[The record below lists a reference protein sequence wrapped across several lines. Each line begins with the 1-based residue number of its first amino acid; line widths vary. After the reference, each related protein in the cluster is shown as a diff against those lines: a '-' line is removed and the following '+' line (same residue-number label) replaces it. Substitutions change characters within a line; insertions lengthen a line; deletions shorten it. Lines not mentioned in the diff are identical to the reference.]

1 MRHIRNIVPLA
12 TIIMFFAVS
21 CSYQADFSLDEI
33 LSEAGGVTLQNHN
46 ETVVINPPGETDVA
60 LVFYPGGS
68 VEYSAYIPLL
78 VRCAKNGIKCFL
90 VQQPYDLAIF
100 NISAAGKFPVDY
112 PEIKKWYIGGHS
124 LGGAMAS
131 TYVSK
136 HPSDFS
142 GLVLLAAY
150 STSDLSKT
158 GVRVLSLYGS
168 RDGVLKMDNYR
179 KNIANLP
186 EDFEEHVIEGGNH
199 GNFGCYGF
207 QKGDNEA
214 SITASDQQTIA
225 ANYIKGFCK

>member
-33 LSEAGGVTLQNHN
+33 LAEAGGVTLQNHN
-46 ETVVINPPGETDVA
+46 ETVVINPPAETDTA

-68 VEYSAYIPLL
+68 VDYSAYIPLL
-78 VRCAKNGIKCFL
+78 VRCAKNGVKCFL

-131 TYVSK
+131 SYVSR
-136 HPSDFS
+136 HPSDFR
-142 GLVLLAAY
+142 GLVLLASY
-150 STSDLSKT
+150 STERT
-158 GVRVLSLYGS
+158 S
-168 RDGVLKMDNYR
+168 RICHRILRSM
-179 KNIANLP
+179 
-186 EDFEEHVIEGGNH
+186 
-199 GNFGCYGF
+199 
-207 QKGDNEA
+207 
-214 SITASDQQTIA
+214 
-225 ANYIKGFCK
+225 